1 MVLIFLVKFSIL
13 VKYSIIVISLYSNI
27 NMCFKKDVIVLVVF
41 IVLIKFIVI
50 VIVLYNN
57 INIKKYFK
65 KDIIV
70 L

>member
-1 MVLIFLVKFSIL
+1 MVLIFLVKF
-13 VKYSIIVISLYSNI
+13 SIIVISLYSNI

-41 IVLIKFIVI
+41 IVLIKFIVVI
-50 VIVLYNN
+50 VIILYNN